1 MKTIFLSVQLTIIL
15 LLPWSILLANQDRVY
30 SVSGDSNYPPYEFIN
45 DEDNADGFNID
56 LVRAI
61 AREMEIKISI
71 SLAPWSTART
81 NLETG
86 QIDILPGMFYS
97 AERHR
102 KVDFSIPHTIVD
114 HVIYIRNNTPAILSF
129 SELTGKKV
137 LCAKGDIIHD
147 ILLKQQNNAKI
158 IPVQSQEDALLLL
171 SAGRYDCAIVGEQQG
186 LYATRVHNLENI
198 KITGSALKAKKY
210 CMAVQ
215 EGNTELLGTLNDGLR
230 RIKQTGEY
238 DEIYNKWFGRDDRIT
253 FENLFSFVVIPVVML
268 GTIVL
273 ILIAFSII
281 LRKRVQSRTRLLATQ
296 LMKTKEAQ
304 LEAAESRDFFQKIL
318 DSIASPV
325 YFKNLDGKFLGLN
338 RSFLELTGLDRNQVI
353 GKTVND
359 LAPEYAQLI
368 HGSDRELIET
378 RKSQVLEIDSPL
390 PGNTESIQLLLNKSL
405 YFDTGGN
412 PEGIVG
418 IITDITDL
426 RDKEE
431 RIHLLST
438 AIEYA
443 SSVIIVTDI
452 NGTIQY
458 VNPAFTSMSGYS
470 SDEATGS
477 NAKILNSNYH
487 ASDYFKNMWETILS
501 GKVWKGDILNKKK
514 DGTLYWEN
522 ISIAP
527 VRISTG
533 EITNFISIHDD
544 ITRRKMYQENLL
556 QSKNN
561 FLNIITSSH
570 DAIVVLNNSDEVQ
583 YINPAAE
590 SLFGESVENI
600 LQEPLP
606 VHLDE
611 SQDEVSLP
619 MPDGSMRYFELT
631 FIPTRWQGEEAK
643 VAMLH
648 DITRDR
654 QIADQVRRSLEEK
667 NVLLKE
673 IHHRVKNN
681 MQLISSMLHLQA
693 GYKKD
698 DRMISIFRDIESRI
712 RSMAL
717 IHEKLYQSKDYAH
730 IELGE
735 YIRDLALSLYNT
747 YQADMNLIKLST
759 DIDVQ
764 HFDIDTAIPCGL
776 ILNELIS
783 NAIKHAFPEGRK
795 GIITVS
801 LRNTDDE
808 DIRLTVEDNGIGISE
823 ESFLRRDQS
832 LGMVLVETLVKQLN
846 GTLSFNTEGGTEFI
860 IRFSPPWIS

>member
-1 MKTIFLSVQLTIIL
+1 MKIILLSIQISIIL
-15 LLPWSILLANQDRVY
+15 LLPWSMLLANQDKTY
-30 SVSGDSNYPPYEFIN
+30 LVSGDSNYPPYEYNN
-45 DEDNADGFNID
+45 DDGNPDGFNID
-56 LVRAI
+56 LVRAV
-61 AREMEIKISI
+61 AREMDIRISI
-71 SLAPWSTART
+71 SLAPWSTARN
-81 NLETG
+81 NLENG
-86 QIDILPGMFYS
+86 HIDILAGMFYS
-97 AERHR
+97 AKRDRE
-102 KVDFSIPHTIVD
+102 VDFSIPHTIVG
-114 HVIYIRNNTPAILSF
+114 HVIYIRNDTHAILSF
-129 SELTGKKV
+129 RELAGKKV
-137 LCAKGDIIHD
+137 LCQEGDIIHD
-147 ILLKQQNNAKI
+147 ILLKQQHNATV
-158 IPVQSQEDALLLL
+158 IPVQSQVDALLLL

-186 LYATRVHNLENI
+186 LYTTRKHKLDNI
-198 KITGSALKAKKY
+198 KITGAALKAGKY
-210 CMAVQ
+210 CMAVH
-215 EGNTELLGTLNDGLR
+215 EGNTTLLGTLNNGLR

-238 DEIYNKWFGRDDRIT
+238 NNIYNKWFGRDNRIT
-253 FENLFSFVVIPVVML
+253 FKKVLPFVIIPFVIL
-268 GTIVL
+268 GITVL
-273 ILIAFSII
+273 ILVTFSII

-325 YFKNLDGKFLGLN
+325 YFKNLDGKIQGFN
-338 RSFLELTGLDRNQVI
+338 RSFLELAGLNRDQVI
-353 GKTVND
+353 GKTFKD

-368 HGSDRELIET
+368 HDSDGELIKT
-378 RKSQVLEIDSPL
+378 RKSQVLEIDYPL
-390 PGNTESIQLLLNKSL
+390 SGNNESIHLLLNKSL
-405 YFDTGGN
+405 FYDTKGN

-438 AIEYA
+438 AITYA
-443 SSVIIVTDI
+443 SSVIIVTDT

-458 VNPAFTSMSGYS
+458 VNPTFTSMTGYS

-477 NAKILNSNYH
+477 DIRKILNSNYH
-487 ASDYFKNMWETILS
+487 TKDFFKNMWKTIRS
-501 GKVWKGDILNKKK
+501 GRVWKGEILNKKK
-514 DGTLYWEN
+514 DGTLFWEN
-522 ISIAP
+522 VSIAP
-527 VRISTG
+527 VRSSTG
-533 EITNFISIHDD
+533 EITNFISIQDD
-544 ITRRKMYQENLL
+544 ITRQKMYQENLL

-570 DAIVVLNNSDEVQ
+570 DAIIVLNSAGEVQ

-590 SLFGESVENI
+590 NLFGDSVENM

-606 VHLDE
+606 VHLNE
-611 SQDEVSLP
+611 NQEEISLSL
-619 MPDGSMRYFELT
+619 PDGSIRYFELT
-631 FIPTRWQGEEAK
+631 FIPSRWQGENAK
-643 VAMLH
+643 VAILH

-654 QIADQVRRSLEEK
+654 EIAEQVRRSLEEK

-693 GYKKD
+693 GYRKD
-698 DRMISIFRDIESRI
+698 DMMISVFRDIESRI

-717 IHEKLYQSKDYAH
+717 IHEKLYQSKDYTH

-747 YQADMNLIKLST
+747 YQADMDRIKLST

-783 NAIKHAFPEGRK
+783 NAIKHAFPDGREGV
-795 GIITVS
+795 ITVS

-808 DIRLTVEDNGIGISE
+808 DIQLIVADNGIGISE

-832 LGMVLVETLVKQLN
+832 LGMILVETLVKQLN
-846 GTLSFNTEGGTEFI
+846 GTLTFNTEEGTKFTI
-860 IRFSPPWIS
+860 LFSPPW

>member
-1 MKTIFLSVQLTIIL
+1 M
-15 LLPWSILLANQDRVY
+15 LPANQDRTY
-30 SVSGDSNYPPYEFIN
+30 SVSGDINYPPYEYNN
-45 DEDNADGFNID
+45 DDGNPDGFNID
-56 LVRAI
+56 LVRAV
-61 AREMEIKISI
+61 AREMDIRISI
-71 SLAPWSTART
+71 SLAPWSTARN
-81 NLETG
+81 NLENG
-86 QIDILPGMFYS
+86 HIDILPGMFYS
-97 AERHR
+97 AERDR
-102 KVDFSIPHTIVD
+102 EVDFSIPHTIVD
-114 HVIYIRNNTPAILSF
+114 HVIYIRNDTHAILSF
-129 SELTGKKV
+129 RELAGKKV
-137 LCAKGDIIHD
+137 LCQEGDIIHD
-147 ILLKQQNNAKI
+147 ILLKQQHNATI
-158 IPVQSQEDALLLL
+158 IPVQSQADALLLL

-186 LYATRVHNLENI
+186 LYTTRMHKIDNI
-198 KITGSALKAKKY
+198 KITGSALKAEKY
-210 CMAVQ
+210 CMAVH

-238 DEIYNKWFGRDDRIT
+238 DEIYNNWFGRDESIT
-253 FENLFSFVVIPVVML
+253 LKYLFSFIVIPVVIL

-273 ILIAFSII
+273 ILIVFSII
-281 LRKRVQSRTRLLATQ
+281 LRKRVQNRTRLLATQ

-325 YFKNLDGKFLGLN
+325 FFKNLDGKFLGLN
-338 RSFLELTGLDRNQVI
+338 RSFLELTGLNRDQVI
-353 GKTVND
+353 GKTVKD
-359 LAPEYAQLI
+359 LAPEYALLI
-368 HGSDRELIET
+368 HDNDGELIKT

-390 PGNTESIQLLLNKSL
+390 PGNNESIHLLLNKAL
-405 YFDTGGN
+405 YYDTKGN

-431 RIHLLST
+431 RIQLLST
-438 AIEYA
+438 AIAHA
-443 SSVIIVTDI
+443 SSVIIVTDT

-458 VNPAFTSMSGYS
+458 VNPAFTRMTGYS

-477 NAKILNSNYH
+477 NVKILNSNYH
-487 ASDYFKNMWETILS
+487 TSDFFKNMWETILN
-501 GKVWKGDILNKKK
+501 GNVWKGEILNKKK

-527 VRISTG
+527 VRSSTG

-570 DAIVVLNNSDEVQ
+570 DAIVVLNSSGEVQ
-583 YINPAAE
+583 YINPTAE
-590 SLFGESVENI
+590 NLFGDSVENM

-619 MPDGSMRYFELT
+619 MPDGSTRYFELT
-631 FIPTRWQGEEAK
+631 IIPTRWQGEKAK

-654 QIADQVRRSLEEK
+654 EIAEQVRRSLEEK

-747 YQADMNLIKLST
+747 YQADMSLIKLST

-795 GIITVS
+795 GVITVS

-808 DIRLTVEDNGIGISE
+808 DIQLTVGDNGIGISE
-823 ESFLRRDQS
+823 ESFRERDQS